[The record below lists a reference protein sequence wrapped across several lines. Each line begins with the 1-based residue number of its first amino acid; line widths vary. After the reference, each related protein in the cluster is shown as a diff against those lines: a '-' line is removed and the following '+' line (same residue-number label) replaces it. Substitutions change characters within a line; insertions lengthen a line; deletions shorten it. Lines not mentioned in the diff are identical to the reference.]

1 VKLLP
6 SRRKTPE
13 QRTGNM
19 TVVEHLEELRHRIV
33 ICLWAIG
40 LAAIV
45 AWFLY
50 EPFKEFLRAPYCD
63 FTNANPQLSPIAG
76 CDLIFTSPIDAML
89 VKMKTVFF
97 IALGLA
103 LPVLLYQLWA
113 FIVPGLTA
121 REKRWSIPFVV
132 SSFLLFL
139 LGAFFAFWTLPKA
152 FNFMLGF
159 AGEGVVP
166 LLSFDKYLSF
176 VFLVTLAFGVSFLLP
191 VLLVFLEL
199 VGVVSP
205 QWLSKYRRY
214 AIFLI
219 FLFAAVI
226 TPSSDPYTMLA
237 MGIPMY
243 LFYEAAIIVGRLAKR
258 EPKAG

>member
-1 VKLLP
+1 MKLLP
-6 SRRKTPE
+6 SRRKSPDE
-13 QRTGNM
+13 RTGNM

-40 LAAIV
+40 VAAIV

-50 EPFKEFLRAPYCD
+50 EPFKEFLRTPYCD
-63 FTNANPQLSPIAG
+63 FTDANPQLSPVAG
-76 CDLIFTSPIDAML
+76 CNLIFTSPIDAML

-113 FIVPGLTA
+113 FIVPGLTS
-121 REKRWSIPFVV
+121 REKKWSIPFVA

-205 QWLSKYRRY
+205 EWLGKYRRY

-219 FLFAAVI
+219 FLFAAII

>member
-1 VKLLP
+1 MKLIP
-6 SRRKTPE
+6 GRRSPE
-13 QRTGNM
+13 ERAANM
-19 TVVEHLEELRHRIV
+19 TVVQHLEELRHRIV
-33 ICLWAIG
+33 ICLWAVGI
-40 LAAIV
+40 AAVV

-50 EPFKEFLRAPYCD
+50 GPFIDAIRAPYCS
-63 FTNANPQLSPIAG
+63 FATQNPQVVPVTG
-76 CDLIFTSPIDAML
+76 CELVFNSPIDGML
-89 VKMKTVFF
+89 VKMKTVLFL
-97 IALGLA
+97 ALGLA

-113 FIVPGLTA
+113 FIVPGLTS

-139 LGAFFAFWTLPKA
+139 LGGFFAYWTLPKA
-152 FNFMLGF
+152 FSFMLGF

-166 LLSFDKYLSF
+166 LLTYDKYMGF

-191 VLLVFLEL
+191 VLLVFMEL
-199 VGVVSP
+199 VGVVTP
-205 QWLSKYRRY
+205 QWLSKNRRY

-219 FLFAAVI
+219 FLFAAII

-243 LFYEAAIIVGRLAKR
+243 LFYEAAIIIGRVAKR
-258 EPKAG
+258 DAKAG

>member
-1 VKLLP
+1 MKLLP
-6 SRRKTPE
+6 SRKTPD

-19 TVVEHLEELRHRIV
+19 TVVQHLEELRHRIIV
-33 ICLWAIG
+33 CLWAIG
-40 LAAIV
+40 IAAVV

-50 EPFKEFLRAPYCD
+50 EPFKELLRAPYCD
-63 FTNANPQLSPIAG
+63 FTAANPQLSPVAG
-76 CDLIFTSPIDAML
+76 CNLIFTSPIDAML

-113 FIVPGLTA
+113 FILPGLTA
-121 REKRWSIPFVV
+121 REKKWSIPFVV
-132 SSFLLFL
+132 SSFVLFL
-139 LGAFFAFWTLPKA
+139 LGAAIAFWTLPKA
-152 FNFMLGF
+152 FGFMLGF

-176 VFLVTLAFGVSFLLP
+176 VFLMTFAFGVSFLLP

-199 VGVVSP
+199 IGVVTP
-205 QWLSKYRRY
+205 QWLAKHRRY

-219 FLFAAVI
+219 FLFAAII
-226 TPSSDPYTMLA
+226 TPSSDPYSML
-237 MGIPMY
+237 GLGTPMY
-243 LFYEAAIIVGRLAKR
+243 LFYEGAIIIGRLAKR
-258 EPKAG
+258 EPKAA

>member
-1 VKLLP
+1 
-6 SRRKTPE
+6 
-13 QRTGNM
+13 
-19 TVVEHLEELRHRIV
+19 
-33 ICLWAIG
+33 
-40 LAAIV
+40 
-45 AWFLY
+45 
-50 EPFKEFLRAPYCD
+50 
-63 FTNANPQLSPIAG
+63 
-76 CDLIFTSPIDAML
+76 ML

-97 IALGLA
+97 IAIGLA

-113 FIVPGLTA
+113 FIVPGLTS
-121 REKRWSIPFVV
+121 REKKWSIPFVI

-139 LGAFFAFWTLPKA
+139 LGAVFAFWTLPKA
-152 FNFMLGF
+152 FSFMLGF

-166 LLSFDKYLSF
+166 LLSFDRYLSF

-219 FLFAAVI
+219 FLFAAII

-243 LFYEAAIIVGRLAKR
+243 LFYEGAIIIGRIAKR
-258 EPKAG
+258 ESKAG